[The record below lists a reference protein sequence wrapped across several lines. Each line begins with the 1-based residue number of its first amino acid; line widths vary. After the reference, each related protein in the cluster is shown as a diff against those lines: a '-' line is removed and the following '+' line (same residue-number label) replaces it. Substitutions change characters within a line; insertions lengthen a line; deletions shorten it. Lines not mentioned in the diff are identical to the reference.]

1 MWKWLVS
8 VGMVTK
14 MLFTKTKER
23 EIETDVGEQTD
34 SELISTSEIDFRR
47 LLFTRKLQ
55 LLIV

>member
-8 VGMVTK
+8 VEMVTK
-14 MLFTKTKER
+14 MLFNETKKR
-23 EIETDVGEQTD
+23 EIETDVGEQID

>member
-1 MWKWLVS
+1 
-8 VGMVTK
+8 MVTK

>member
-34 SELISTSEIDFRR
+34 SELISTSEIDCRR

-55 LLIV
+55 LLIM

>member
-1 MWKWLVS
+1 
-8 VGMVTK
+8 MVTK
-14 MLFTKTKER
+14 MLFTETKKR
-23 EIETDVGEQTD
+23 EIETDVGEQID

>member
-8 VGMVTK
+8 VEMVTK
-14 MLFTKTKER
+14 MLFTETKKK
-23 EIETDVGEQTD
+23 EIETDVGEQID